1 MEGEQM
7 ALDDKTGHKA
17 EELKGK
23 AKGAVG
29 DLTDDDQL
37 KAEGRA
43 DEGSGQLKQAGDK
56 LKDAAGKAKDAVTG
70 D

>member
-1 MEGEQM
+1 M
-7 ALDDKTGHKA
+7 ALEDKAADKA

-23 AKGAVG
+23 AKQGVG

-37 KAEGRA
+37 QAEGQV
-43 DEGSGQLKQAGDK
+43 DEGSGKLKQAGEHV
-56 LKDAAGKAKDAVTG
+56 KDAAQKAKDAVTG